1 MIGRPNAQNKARKGV
16 LRQRQGGA
24 RRERSQ
30 KQNFFRGRGQTL
42 KPPQSR
48 PTTARQEAP
57 QEPPQKKIIRSATA
71 ARRPRWNAA
80 SSRILYFPDNF
91 PQPVSEPDTLRR
103 RAACG
108 HPRHSLAHPQRAR
121 RASHPPPQKKPELKI
136 GRRADLAA
144 RASRAKRRGP
154 RPGALRQP
162 FHSTESPPHPQPSLR
177 RRPVRRNLK
186 PRLGR
191 AAGETRYK

>member
-121 RASHPPPQKKPELKI
+121 RASHSPPLKKSRNSKSGAAPI
-136 GRRADLAA
+136 WRRGRRERSDAGLARERCA
-144 RASRAKRRGP
+144 NHSIRLNP
-154 RPGALRQP
+154 RPIPNPAFGDGLSVAI
-162 FHSTESPPHPQPSLR
+162 
-177 RRPVRRNLK
+177 
-186 PRLGR
+186 
-191 AAGETRYK
+191 